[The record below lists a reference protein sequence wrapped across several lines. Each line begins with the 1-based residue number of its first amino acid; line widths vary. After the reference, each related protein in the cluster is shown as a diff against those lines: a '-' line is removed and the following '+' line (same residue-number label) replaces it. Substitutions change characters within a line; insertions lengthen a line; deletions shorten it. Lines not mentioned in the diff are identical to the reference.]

1 MKPQFPS
8 GRAASLFTR
17 KSANQTIPSPLLRG
31 QTALSAAVSRRR
43 FIRETARAV
52 GATVGASILLP
63 AVAGAGLRLNAAP
76 RPIPNG
82 LQFLGPGTPV
92 FHVMAPG
99 YPGFGNA
106 VTDDPSSITNFNG
119 HVGVTYV
126 QDWGTHRQ
134 NHGEGKEASLGSG
147 LEVHERRLRRVGR
160 ETPSPDVCVDMTG
173 CLRC

>member
-1 MKPQFPS
+1 V
-8 GRAASLFTR
+8 L
-17 KSANQTIPSPLLRG
+17 G

-52 GATVGASILLP
+52 GATLGASILLP
-63 AVAGAGLRLNAAP
+63 AVAGAGQRLNAAP

-82 LQFLGPGTPV
+82 VQFLGSGTPV

-106 VTDDPSSITNFNG
+106 ATDDPSSITNFNG

-126 QDWGTHRQ
+126 QGWGTHTDKTT
-134 NHGEGKEASLGSG
+134 GKVKRLPW
-147 LEVHERRLRRVGR
+147 EVDLRFMKGDYVALDGKHRHR
-160 ETPSPDVCVDMTG
+160 TFA
-173 CLRC
+173 LI

>member
-1 MKPQFPS
+1 MIAFIMKPQSPS

-17 KSANQTIPSPLLRG
+17 KSANQTISSPLVLG

-52 GATVGASILLP
+52 GATLGASILLP
-63 AVAGAGLRLNAAP
+63 AVAGAGQRLNAAP

-82 LQFLGPGTPV
+82 VQFLGSGTPV

-106 VTDDPSSITNFNG
+106 ATDDPSSITNFNG

-126 QDWGTHRQ
+126 QGWGTHTDKTT
-134 NHGEGKEASLGSG
+134 GKVKRLPW
-147 LEVHERRLRRVGR
+147 EVDLRFMKGDYVALDGKHRHR
-160 ETPSPDVCVDMTG
+160 TFA
-173 CLRC
+173 LI